1 MTGAALT
8 MHDEDHHHHVVG
20 MGGVVHGRLEGEGEP
35 VLPRVGQAASRM
47 ASGRM
52 TITARSTGGSIAAIE
67 VTDS

>member
-35 VLPRVGQAASRM
+35 VLLRVGQAASRM
-47 ASGRM
+47 ASGR
-52 TITARSTGGSIAAIE
+52 
-67 VTDS
+67 

>member
-1 MTGAALT
+1 

-20 MGGVVHGRLEGEGEP
+20 MGEP